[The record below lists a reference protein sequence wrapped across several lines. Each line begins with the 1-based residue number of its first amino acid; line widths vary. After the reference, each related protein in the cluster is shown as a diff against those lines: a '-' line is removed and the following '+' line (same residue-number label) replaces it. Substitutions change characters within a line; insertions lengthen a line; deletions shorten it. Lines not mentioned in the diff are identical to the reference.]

1 MSVQNVVPCGIR
13 PAQWAQMPFAHPFP
27 NVGQATARPVDW
39 QYTARISNTCFANA
53 NFFPTFICGH
63 FFVSSQKTGVDS
75 ITWAETISFFQ
86 LFSFNSF
93 FHASLVKQT
102 HCRRSGRS
110 NTQFVVFVF
119 RDVLGK
125 NPTSSRLDF
134 QGNAWFASV
143 CCLQHVEANL

>member
-1 MSVQNVVPCGIR
+1 
-13 PAQWAQMPFAHPFP
+13 MPFAHPFP

-86 LFSFNSF
+86 LFSLNSF

-102 HCRRSGRS
+102 HCRRSGMS

-119 RDVLGK
+119 RDVLTNEFSTSWGK
-125 NPTSSRLDF
+125 ILHDHGLDF

-143 CCLQHVEANL
+143 CCLQHVKANL